1 MNSYGVLN
9 KGKFEVVY
17 KLEKQLGINYFEQEW
32 QILRYYVA
40 TAQKYDNQ
48 SLIVKKP
55 RLTRLFYIEI
65 NHLI

>member
-1 MNSYGVLN
+1 M
-9 KGKFEVVY
+9 
-17 KLEKQLGINYFEQEW
+17 
-32 QILRYYVA
+32 RYYVA